1 MIRVHYLI
9 DGEIGDTACF
19 LGHNRDRRRKRT
31 AGIRADKMILYTL
44 FIFIQL
50 QVLEQIK

>member
-1 MIRVHYLI
+1 MILRIEAGRRYRQALQDMIRVRHLI

-31 AGIRADKMILYTL
+31 AGIRADKT
-44 FIFIQL
+44 
-50 QVLEQIK
+50 